1 MERPIVTEEEFEW
14 MKQCLKENQQQAEKN
29 TKRRTYLLKG
39 MVRCT
44 ACGAMYTGVT
54 VTRRGKTYSWY
65 VCSARSKRKYDG
77 EKCQSKSLKV
87 DALEEAVFG
96 MVVEFLH
103 SPEGFGGELQRRR
116 GITEESEASLLRD
129 LKPLERQ
136 QKEEQEAEA
145 RAFRLASRG
154 QVSEEVFSQEVGL
167 IRTRQRWLAEQREGL
182 EQQLEDIRRYSFD
195 PENVARLR
203 HRLAARLASA
213 TPEDRQFIL
222 KSLSARVLAQTD
234 GTWELELQ
242 VPREAPAPAGELQ
255 IVNSRPGSVYTVNTE
270 IQCLW
275 RPRTSA
281 PAFLV
286 SRKSRRPESRLAA
299 GNARE

>member
-1 MERPIVTEEEFEW
+1 MLRD
-14 MKQCLKENQQQAEKN
+14 M
-29 TKRRTYLLKG
+29 
-39 MVRCT
+39 
-44 ACGAMYTGVT
+44 
-54 VTRRGKTYSWY
+54 
-65 VCSARSKRKYDG
+65 
-77 EKCQSKSLKV
+77 KSL
-87 DALEEAVFG
+87 E
-96 MVVEFLH
+96 
-103 SPEGFGGELQRRR
+103 RR
-116 GITEESEASLLRD
+116 
-129 LKPLERQ
+129 

-154 QVSEEVFSQEVGL
+154 QVSDEVFSQEVGL
-167 IRTRQRWLAEQREGL
+167 IRTRQRWLGEQRKRL

-255 IVNSRPGSVYTVNTE
+255 IVNSRPGSKSHLQYCRWGYIPCSSGRQARN
-270 IQCLW
+270 
-275 RPRTSA
+275 PREA
-281 PAFLV
+281 
-286 SRKSRRPESRLAA
+286 
-299 GNARE
+299 